1 MPRTKSS
8 LSPAEYAIL
17 GLVRH
22 QPMHGYQ
29 LAREMAPNEGI
40 GLVCPLGISN
50 VYFLLGNLER
60 RRLIE
65 IDHREEDAYPPRTVY
80 KATAR
85 GRRAFAAWMRSPVE
99 RLRQVR
105 MDFLLKLY
113 FLGEGKRE
121 DMLELVDRQVEFCR
135 KYLAQ
140 WQALGESVP
149 AQSFDR
155 LAMEAKSTVA
165 EATLEWL
172 GGYRRRVEQGAAG
185 EPQPAARR
193 GGRR

>member
-1 MPRTKSS
+1 MPKIKSA
-8 LSPAEYAIL
+8 LSAAEYAIL
-17 GLVRH
+17 GLVQR

-29 LAREMAPNEGI
+29 IAREMAPNEGI

-60 RRLIE
+60 RGLIE
-65 IDHREEDAYPPRTVY
+65 VDHREEDAYPPRTVY
-80 KATAR
+80 RATAR

-113 FLGEGKRE
+113 FLGEGRSDE
-121 DMLELVDRQVEFCR
+121 VLELVDRQLDFCR
-135 KYLAQ
+135 KYLAR
-140 WQALGESVP
+140 WQALGESVAP
-149 AQSFDR
+149 DSFDR

-165 EATLEWL
+165 EATVQWL
-172 GGYRRRVEQGAAG
+172 GEYRWRVEQGAG
-185 EPQPAARR
+185 GQRQPTARR

>member
-8 LSPAEYAIL
+8 LSPAECAIL
-17 GLVRH
+17 GLLCR

-29 LAREMAPNEGI
+29 LAREMSPNEGM
-40 GLVCPLGISN
+40 GLVCPLGVSN

-60 RRLIE
+60 RGLIE
-65 IDHREEDAYPPRTVY
+65 VDHREDDAYPPRTVY

-113 FLGEGKRE
+113 FLGEGKR
-121 DMLELVDRQVEFCR
+121 DQTLELVDRQIDFCR

-140 WQALGESVP
+140 WQALGKSVP
-149 AQSFDR
+149 AESFDR

-172 GGYRRRVEQGAAG
+172 GGYRRRLERDAG
-185 EPQPAARR
+185 QQRQPAARQ

>member
-1 MPRTKSS
+1 MPRTKST
-8 LSPAEYAIL
+8 LSPAECAIL
-17 GLVRH
+17 GLVQR

-29 LAREMAPNEGI
+29 IARETAPNEGI
-40 GLVCPLGISN
+40 GLVCPLGVSN

-60 RRLIE
+60 RGLIE
-65 IDHREEDAYPPRTVY
+65 IDHRDEEAYPPRTVY

-85 GRRAFAAWMRSPVE
+85 GRKAFAAWMRSPVE

-105 MDFLLKLY
+105 MDFLLKRY

-121 DMLELVDRQVEFCR
+121 EALELVDRQIDFCL

-149 AQSFDR
+149 PYSFDR
-155 LAMEAKSTVA
+155 LAMEAKSSVA

-172 GGYRRRVEQGAAG
+172 GEYRRRVEQGAG
-185 EPQPAARR
+185 GQRQPVARR
-193 GGRR
+193 RGQR